1 MKPACKMI
9 STLAVL
15 PLLLASLPA
24 AAAEPLDTFSLR
36 ISGYAVDFD
45 TKVRA
50 DGSTENG
57 TPINLGRDLGL
68 DSNNVVANIGLS
80 WRPWQDHQFGLDV
93 RRQSA
98 DKTRVLDRSFTFED
112 NLYQAQGT
120 VRASSDIDTYEAY
133 YVWWAAN
140 HQTWALGPR
149 LGLVWYRMDLD
160 LSLQVD
166 SAGNQVDGTLAN
178 SISANIPAPS
188 IGGSWRWA
196 FADNWRMS
204 ADAGY
209 FSMDVNNVDGDV
221 YFGRVGLEWF
231 PWQNSGFLLD
241 YTTSKIK
248 VDASKRDFQGNLDF
262 RDSGVRLGYVYR
274 F

>member
-9 STLAVL
+9 SALAVL

-24 AAAEPLDTFSLR
+24 DAAEPLDTFSLR

-149 LGLVWYRMDLD
+149 LGLVWFAWILICRCRSIPLVIRWMAR
-160 LSLQVD
+160 SQTRFRPISRPQA
-166 SAGNQVDGTLAN
+166 SAAAGAGHSPIIGACRPMPATSRWMSIMWTAMSTLAALGWSGSRGRTPASCLITPPARSKSMPAN
-178 SISANIPAPS
+178 AISKA
-188 IGGSWRWA
+188 
-196 FADNWRMS
+196 
-204 ADAGY
+204 
-209 FSMDVNNVDGDV
+209 
-221 YFGRVGLEWF
+221 
-231 PWQNSGFLLD
+231 
-241 YTTSKIK
+241 T
-248 VDASKRDFQGNLDF
+248 
-262 RDSGVRLGYVYR
+262 
-274 F
+274 

>member
-1 MKPACKMI
+1 MGAGA
-9 STLAVL
+9 AV
-15 PLLLASLPA
+15 
-24 AAAEPLDTFSLR
+24 
-36 ISGYAVDFD
+36 G
-45 TKVRA
+45 
-50 DGSTENG
+50 
-57 TPINLGRDLGL
+57 
-68 DSNNVVANIGLS
+68 
-80 WRPWQDHQFGLDV
+80 
-93 RRQSA
+93 
-98 DKTRVLDRSFTFED
+98 
-112 NLYQAQGT
+112 
-120 VRASSDIDTYEAY
+120 
-133 YVWWAAN
+133 
-140 HQTWALGPR
+140 
-149 LGLVWYRMDLD
+149 LGLVRMDLD